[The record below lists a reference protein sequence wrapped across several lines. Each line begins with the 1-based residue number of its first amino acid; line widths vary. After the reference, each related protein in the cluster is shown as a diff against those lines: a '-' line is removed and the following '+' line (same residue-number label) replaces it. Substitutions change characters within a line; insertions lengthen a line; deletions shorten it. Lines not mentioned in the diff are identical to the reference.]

1 MTFRPPGRIARDIG
15 LPDDGIPAVTQMK
28 AIRPAMSRRALVLGL
43 AAAALL
49 LTLGLR
55 PWNLALSHVERS
67 VVAGIEARTGLKVT
81 SLRRAEIAILPL
93 PRISLSDVSFV
104 DPQGVL
110 SGKAARLRARARL
123 LPLISGQL
131 DFDRIDLVV
140 PEIDV
145 AAGETGGSYAGW
157 LDRILGYLARLDGQ
171 TRLVLNSGSVMMRSD
186 STILTTLRDVNL
198 LIEERT
204 EKAPVALAGS
214 FTWRGEATKV
224 DILWPVAGERART
237 AFSLGSRLM
246 NLRLNGTRSAAQG
259 TTNGQIE
266 FSTKSLS
273 DALAWIGPRPRIAS
287 LVRQVELTAQAQI
300 SGGSAAL
307 DSVVA
312 MVDGD
317 QLEGALKLDG
327 AMPNWALSGTLAG
340 AEFDLGRL
348 LRQAE
353 PQPAAGGNET
363 ASTPLEFDGWTTNDV
378 DLRLSLDSARI
389 GATRFGDLAAQLLI
403 RKGRFEASLLRTAAY
418 GGSARARILATPVAA
433 GADVKLQLGIE
444 KMNLALAAE
453 DLPEL
458 ARISGTTSGQLA
470 FDGVGSSLEQ
480 VVSSLTGR
488 ANLTIRQGEFRGIAF
503 PDLLRRAEKPPASA
517 RDWRQGKSSFETLQ
531 LSALAN
537 LGVLYVTD
545 TQIAG
550 SGYNVVLNGTADLSR
565 RWLDLNGALSST
577 TTSARVPFELRGP
590 FFGAAFTPEIDAS
603 LRTPGPAIPLLR

>member
-15 LPDDGIPAVTQMK
+15 LPDDGLPAVTQMK

-186 STILTTLRDVNL
+186 STVLTTLRDVNL

-204 EKAPVALAGS
+204 ARAPVALAGS

-444 KMNLALAAE
+444 KMNLALAAD

-458 ARISGTTSGQLA
+458 ARISGTASGQLA

>member
-1 MTFRPPGRIARDIG
+1 
-15 LPDDGIPAVTQMK
+15 LPDDGLLAVTRMK

-104 DPQGVL
+104 DPQGIL

-123 LPLISGQL
+123 LPLIGGKL

-145 AAGETGGSYAGW
+145 AAGESGGSYAGW
-157 LDRILGYLARLDGQ
+157 LDRILGYLARLDSQ

-186 STILTTLRDVNL
+186 TTILTTLRDVNL

-259 TTNGQIE
+259 TTNGQVE

-353 PQPAAGGNET
+353 PQIATSGNET
-363 ASTPLEFDGWTTNDV
+363 AATPLEFDGWTTNDV

-389 GATRFGDLAAQLLI
+389 GTTRFGDLAAQLLI

-433 GADVKLQLGIE
+433 GADVKLQLGLE
-444 KMNLALAAE
+444 KVNLALAAD

-458 ARISGTTSGQLA
+458 ARITGTASGQLA

-480 VVSSLTGR
+480 VVGSLTGR
-488 ANLTIRQGEFRGIAF
+488 ANLAIRQGEFRGIAF
-503 PDLLRRAEKPPASA
+503 PDLLRRAEKPPSSA

-565 RWLDLNGALSST
+565 RWLELNGALNST
-577 TTSARVPFELRGP
+577 TTAARVPFELRGP
-590 FFGAAFTPEIDAS
+590 FFGAAFTPEIDAT
-603 LRTPGPAIPLLR
+603 LRTLGPAIPLLR

>member
-1 MTFRPPGRIARDIG
+1 
-15 LPDDGIPAVTQMK
+15 
-28 AIRPAMSRRALVLGL
+28 MSRRALLIGL
-43 AAAALL
+43 AVAALL

-55 PWNLALSHVERS
+55 SWNLALSQVERS

-81 SLRRAEIAILPL
+81 GMRRAEIAILPL
-93 PRISLSDVSFV
+93 PRISLSDVSFI

-123 LPLISGQL
+123 LPLIGGQL

-145 AAGETGGSYAGW
+145 AAGDAAGSYALW
-157 LDRILGYLARLDGQ
+157 LDRILGYLARLDSQ

-186 STILTTLRDVNL
+186 STVLTTLRDVNL

-204 EKAPVALAGS
+204 AQAPVALAGS

-259 TTNGQIE
+259 ATSGQVE

-300 SGGSAAL
+300 SPGSAAL

-353 PQPAAGGNET
+353 PQMPAGSSET
-363 ASTPLEFDGWTTNDV
+363 ADTPLEFDGWTTNDV

-389 GATRFGDLAAQLLI
+389 GAARFGDLAAQLLI
-403 RKGRFEASLLRTAAY
+403 RKGRFEASLLRASAY

-433 GADVKLQLGIE
+433 GADVKLQLGLE
-444 KMNLALAAE
+444 KVNLALVAD
-453 DLPEL
+453 DLPAL
-458 ARISGTTSGQLA
+458 ARLSGTATGQLA

-480 VVSSLTGR
+480 VVGSLTGR
-488 ANLTIRQGEFRGIAF
+488 AGLTIRQGEFRGIAF
-503 PDLLRRAEKPPASA
+503 PDLLRKAEKPPTSA
-517 RDWRQGKSSFETLQ
+517 RDWRQGKSAFETLQ

-550 SGYNVVLNGTADLSR
+550 SGYNVVLNGTADLTR
-565 RWLDLNGALSST
+565 RWLDLNGALNST

-590 FFGAAFTPEIDAS
+590 FFGAAFTPEIDAA
-603 LRTPGPAIPLLR
+603 LRPIGPAIPLLR

>member
-1 MTFRPPGRIARDIG
+1 
-15 LPDDGIPAVTQMK
+15 
-28 AIRPAMSRRALVLGL
+28 MSRRALLIGL

-55 PWNLALSHVERS
+55 SWNLALSQVERS

-81 SLRRAEIAILPL
+81 GLRRAEIAILPL
-93 PRISLSDVSFV
+93 PRISLSDVTFA

-123 LPLISGQL
+123 LPLIAGQL
-131 DFDRIDLVV
+131 DFDRIDLVA

-145 AAGETGGSYAGW
+145 AADESDGGYARW
-157 LDRILGYLARLDGQ
+157 LDRILGYLARLDSQ
-171 TRLVLNSGSVMMRSD
+171 TRLVLSSGSVMMRSD
-186 STILTTLRDVNL
+186 RTVLTTLRDVNL
-198 LIEERT
+198 LIEERSAQ
-204 EKAPVALAGS
+204 APVALAGS

-246 NLRLNGTRSAAQG
+246 NLRLNGTRAAAQG

-287 LVRQVELTAQAQI
+287 LIRQVELTAQAQI
-300 SGGSAAL
+300 SQGGIAL

-340 AEFDLGRL
+340 AAFDLGRL

-353 PQPAAGGNET
+353 PQPAAAGTE
-363 ASTPLEFDGWTTNDV
+363 ASGTPLEFDGWTTNDV
-378 DLRLSLDSARI
+378 DLRLSLDAARI

-403 RKGRFEASLLRTAAY
+403 RKGRFEASLLRAAAY

-433 GADVKLQLGIE
+433 GADVKLQLGLE
-444 KMNLALAAE
+444 KVNLALAAD

-458 ARISGTTSGQLA
+458 ARLSGTATGQLA
-470 FDGVGSSLEQ
+470 FEGAGGSLEQ

-488 ANLTIRQGEFRGIAF
+488 AGLTIRQGEFRGIAF
-503 PDLLRRAEKPPASA
+503 PDLLRKAEKPPASA

-531 LSALAN
+531 LTALAN

-577 TTSARVPFELRGP
+577 TTSTRVPFEVRGP
-590 FFGAAFTPEIDAS
+590 FFGAAFTPEIDAA
-603 LRTPGPAIPLLR
+603 LRTPGPAIPVLR

>member
-1 MTFRPPGRIARDIG
+1 
-15 LPDDGIPAVTQMK
+15 
-28 AIRPAMSRRALVLGL
+28 MSRRALLIGFAV
-43 AAAALL
+43 AALL

-55 PWNLALSHVERS
+55 SWNLALSQVERS

-81 SLRRAEIAILPL
+81 GMRRAEIAILPL

-123 LPLISGQL
+123 LPLIGGQL
-131 DFDRIDLVV
+131 DFDRIDLVA
-140 PEIDV
+140 PEIDI
-145 AAGETGGSYAGW
+145 AAGEAGGSYALW
-157 LDRILGYLARLDGQ
+157 LDRILGYLARLDSQ
-171 TRLVLNSGSVMMRSD
+171 TRLVLNSGSVMMRSE
-186 STILTTLRDVNL
+186 STVLTTLRDVNL

-204 EKAPVALAGS
+204 AQAPVALAGS

-259 TTNGQIE
+259 TTSGQVE

-300 SGGSAAL
+300 GPGSAAL

-312 MVDGD
+312 MVDGH

-353 PQPAAGGNET
+353 PQMPAGSSET
-363 ASTPLEFDGWTTNDV
+363 ADTPLEFDGWTTNDV

-389 GATRFGDLAAQLLI
+389 GAARFGDLAAQLLI
-403 RKGRFEASLLRTAAY
+403 RKGRFEASLLRASAY

-433 GADVKLQLGIE
+433 GADVKLQLGLE
-444 KMNLALAAE
+444 KVNLALVAD
-453 DLPEL
+453 DLPAL
-458 ARISGTTSGQLA
+458 ARLSGTATGQLA

-488 ANLTIRQGEFRGIAF
+488 AGLTIRQGEFRGIAF
-503 PDLLRRAEKPPASA
+503 PDLLRKAEKPPTSA
-517 RDWRQGKSSFETLQ
+517 RDWRQGKSAFETLQ

-537 LGVLYVTD
+537 LGVLYITD

-550 SGYNVVLNGTADLSR
+550 SGYNVVLNGTADLTR

-577 TTSARVPFELRGP
+577 TTSTRVPFDLRGP
-590 FFGAAFTPEIDAS
+590 FFGAAFTPEIDAA
-603 LRTPGPAIPLLR
+603 LRPIGPAIPLLR

>member
-1 MTFRPPGRIARDIG
+1 
-15 LPDDGIPAVTQMK
+15 
-28 AIRPAMSRRALVLGL
+28 MSRRALLIGFAV
-43 AAAALL
+43 AALL

-55 PWNLALSHVERS
+55 SWNLALSQVERS

-81 SLRRAEIAILPL
+81 GMRRAEIAILPL

-123 LPLISGQL
+123 LPLIGGQL
-131 DFDRIDLVV
+131 DFDRIDLVA
-140 PEIDV
+140 PEIDI
-145 AAGETGGSYAGW
+145 AAGEAGGGYALW
-157 LDRILGYLARLDGQ
+157 LDRILGYLARLDSQ
-171 TRLVLNSGSVMMRSD
+171 TRLVLNSGSVMMRSE
-186 STILTTLRDVNL
+186 STVLTTLRDVNL

-204 EKAPVALAGS
+204 AQAPVALAGS

-259 TTNGQIE
+259 TTSGQVE

-300 SGGSAAL
+300 GPGSAAL

-312 MVDGD
+312 MVDGH

-353 PQPAAGGNET
+353 PQMPAGSSET
-363 ASTPLEFDGWTTNDV
+363 ADTPLEFDGWTTNDV

-389 GATRFGDLAAQLLI
+389 GAARFGDLAAQLLI
-403 RKGRFEASLLRTAAY
+403 RKGRFEASLLRASAY

-433 GADVKLQLGIE
+433 GADVKLQLGLE
-444 KMNLALAAE
+444 KVNLALVAD
-453 DLPEL
+453 DLPAL
-458 ARISGTTSGQLA
+458 ARLSGTATGQLA
-470 FDGVGSSLEQ
+470 FDGVGGSLEQ

-488 ANLTIRQGEFRGIAF
+488 AGLTIRQGEFRGIAF
-503 PDLLRRAEKPPASA
+503 PDLLRKAEKPPTSA
-517 RDWRQGKSSFETLQ
+517 RDWRQGKSAFETLQ

-537 LGVLYVTD
+537 LGVLYITD

-550 SGYNVVLNGTADLSR
+550 SGYNVVLNGTADLTR

-577 TTSARVPFELRGP
+577 TTSTRVPFDLRGP
-590 FFGAAFTPEIDAS
+590 FFGAAFTPEIDAA
-603 LRTPGPAIPLLR
+603 LRPIGPAIPLLR

>member
-1 MTFRPPGRIARDIG
+1 
-15 LPDDGIPAVTQMK
+15 
-28 AIRPAMSRRALVLGL
+28 MSRRALLIGL

-55 PWNLALSHVERS
+55 SWNLALSQVERS

-81 SLRRAEIAILPL
+81 GMRRAEIAILPL

-123 LPLISGQL
+123 LPLIGGQL

-145 AAGETGGSYAGW
+145 AASDSGGSYALW
-157 LDRILGYLARLDGQ
+157 LDRILGYLARLDSQ

-186 STILTTLRDVNL
+186 STVLTTLRDVNL

-204 EKAPVALAGS
+204 AQAPVALAGS

-259 TTNGQIE
+259 TTSGQVE

-300 SGGSAAL
+300 SPGSAAL

-353 PQPAAGGNET
+353 PQMPAGSSET
-363 ASTPLEFDGWTTNDV
+363 ADTPLEFDGWTTNDV

-389 GATRFGDLAAQLLI
+389 GAARFGDLAAQLLI
-403 RKGRFEASLLRTAAY
+403 RKGRFEASLLRASAY

-433 GADVKLQLGIE
+433 GADVKLQLGLE
-444 KMNLALAAE
+444 KVNLALVAD
-453 DLPEL
+453 DLPAL
-458 ARISGTTSGQLA
+458 ARLSGTATGQLA

-488 ANLTIRQGEFRGIAF
+488 AGLTIRQGEFRGIAF
-503 PDLLRRAEKPPASA
+503 PDLLRKAEKPPTSA

-537 LGVLYVTD
+537 LGVLYITD

-550 SGYNVVLNGTADLSR
+550 SGYNVVLNGTADLTR

-590 FFGAAFTPEIDAS
+590 FFGAAFTPEIDAA
-603 LRTPGPAIPLLR
+603 LRPIGPAIPVLR

>member
-1 MTFRPPGRIARDIG
+1 
-15 LPDDGIPAVTQMK
+15 
-28 AIRPAMSRRALVLGL
+28 MSRRALLIGFAV
-43 AAAALL
+43 AALL

-55 PWNLALSHVERS
+55 SWNLALSQVERS

-81 SLRRAEIAILPL
+81 GMRRAEIAILPL

-123 LPLISGQL
+123 LPLIGGQL
-131 DFDRIDLVV
+131 DFDRIDLVA
-140 PEIDV
+140 PEIDI
-145 AAGETGGSYAGW
+145 AAGEAGGGYALW
-157 LDRILGYLARLDGQ
+157 LDRILGYLARLDSQ
-171 TRLVLNSGSVMMRSD
+171 TRLVLNSGSVMMRSE
-186 STILTTLRDVNL
+186 STVLTTLRDVNL

-204 EKAPVALAGS
+204 AQAPVALAGS

-259 TTNGQIE
+259 TTSGQVE

-300 SGGSAAL
+300 GPGSAAL

-312 MVDGD
+312 MVDGH

-353 PQPAAGGNET
+353 PQMPAGSSET
-363 ASTPLEFDGWTTNDV
+363 ADTPLEFDGWTTNDV

-389 GATRFGDLAAQLLI
+389 GAARFGDLAAQLLI
-403 RKGRFEASLLRTAAY
+403 RKGRFEASLLRASAY

-433 GADVKLQLGIE
+433 GADVKLQLGLE
-444 KMNLALAAE
+444 KVNLALIAD
-453 DLPEL
+453 DLPAL
-458 ARISGTTSGQLA
+458 ARLSGTATGQLA
-470 FDGVGSSLEQ
+470 FDGVGNSLEQ

-488 ANLTIRQGEFRGIAF
+488 AGLTIRQGEFRGIAF
-503 PDLLRRAEKPPASA
+503 PDLLRKAEKPPTSA
-517 RDWRQGKSSFETLQ
+517 RDWRQGKSAFETLQ

-537 LGVLYVTD
+537 LGVLYITD

-550 SGYNVVLNGTADLSR
+550 SGYNVVLNGTADLTR

-577 TTSARVPFELRGP
+577 TTSTRVPFDLRGP
-590 FFGAAFTPEIDAS
+590 FFGAAFTPEIDAA
-603 LRTPGPAIPLLR
+603 LRPIGPAIPLLR

>member
-1 MTFRPPGRIARDIG
+1 M
-15 LPDDGIPAVTQMK
+15 PDDGLLAVTRMK

-104 DPQGVL
+104 DPQGIL

-123 LPLISGQL
+123 LPLIGGKL

-145 AAGETGGSYAGW
+145 AAGESGGSYAGW
-157 LDRILGYLARLDGQ
+157 LDRILGYLARLDSQ

-186 STILTTLRDVNL
+186 TTILTTLRDVNL

-259 TTNGQIE
+259 TTNGQVE

-353 PQPAAGGNET
+353 PQIATSGNET
-363 ASTPLEFDGWTTNDV
+363 AATPLEFDGWTTNDV

-389 GATRFGDLAAQLLI
+389 GTTRFGDLAAQLLI

-433 GADVKLQLGIE
+433 GADVKLQLGLE
-444 KMNLALAAE
+444 KVNLALAAD

-458 ARISGTTSGQLA
+458 ARITGTASGQLA

-480 VVSSLTGR
+480 VVGSLTGR
-488 ANLTIRQGEFRGIAF
+488 ANLAIRQGEFRGIAF
-503 PDLLRRAEKPPASA
+503 PDLLRRAEKPPSSA

-565 RWLDLNGALSST
+565 RWLELNGALNST
-577 TTSARVPFELRGP
+577 TTAARVPFELRGP
-590 FFGAAFTPEIDAS
+590 FFGAAFTPEIDAT
-603 LRTPGPAIPLLR
+603 LRTLGPAIPLLR

>member
-1 MTFRPPGRIARDIG
+1 
-15 LPDDGIPAVTQMK
+15 
-28 AIRPAMSRRALVLGL
+28 MSRRALLIGFAVP
-43 AAAALL
+43 ALL

-55 PWNLALSHVERS
+55 SWNLALSQVERS

-81 SLRRAEIAILPL
+81 GMRRAEIAILPL

-123 LPLISGQL
+123 LPLIGGQL
-131 DFDRIDLVV
+131 DFDRIDLVA

-145 AAGETGGSYAGW
+145 AAGEAGGSYALW
-157 LDRILGYLARLDGQ
+157 LDRILGYLARLDSQ
-171 TRLVLNSGSVMMRSD
+171 TRLVLNSGSVMMRSE
-186 STILTTLRDVNL
+186 STVLTTLRDVNL

-204 EKAPVALAGS
+204 AQAPVALAGS

-237 AFSLGSRLM
+237 AFSFGSRLM

-259 TTNGQIE
+259 TTSGQVE

-300 SGGSAAL
+300 GPGSAAL

-312 MVDGD
+312 MVDGH

-353 PQPAAGGNET
+353 PQMPAGSNET
-363 ASTPLEFDGWTTNDV
+363 ADTPLEFDGWTTNDV

-389 GATRFGDLAAQLLI
+389 GAARFGDLAAQLLI
-403 RKGRFEASLLRTAAY
+403 RKGRFEASLLRASAY

-433 GADVKLQLGIE
+433 GADVKLQLGLE
-444 KMNLALAAE
+444 KVNLALIAD
-453 DLPEL
+453 DLPAL
-458 ARISGTTSGQLA
+458 ARLSGTATGQLA

-488 ANLTIRQGEFRGIAF
+488 AGLTIRQGEFRGIAF
-503 PDLLRRAEKPPASA
+503 PDLLRKAEKPPTSA

-537 LGVLYVTD
+537 LGVLYITD

-550 SGYNVVLNGTADLSR
+550 SGYNVVLNGTADLTR

-577 TTSARVPFELRGP
+577 TTSARVPFDLRGP
-590 FFGAAFTPEIDAS
+590 FFGATFTPEIDAA
-603 LRTPGPAIPLLR
+603 LRPIGPAIPLLR

>member
-1 MTFRPPGRIARDIG
+1 
-15 LPDDGIPAVTQMK
+15 
-28 AIRPAMSRRALVLGL
+28 MSRRALLIGL

-55 PWNLALSHVERS
+55 SWNLALSQVERS

-81 SLRRAEIAILPL
+81 GLRRAEIAILPL
-93 PRISLSDVSFV
+93 PRISLSDVTFA

-123 LPLISGQL
+123 LPLIGGQL
-131 DFDRIDLVV
+131 DFDRIDLVA

-145 AAGETGGSYAGW
+145 AAEESGGGYAGW
-157 LDRILGYLARLDGQ
+157 LDRILGYLARLDSQ
-171 TRLVLNSGSVMMRSD
+171 TRLVLNSGSVMMRSEN
-186 STILTTLRDVNL
+186 TILTTLRDVNL
-198 LIEERT
+198 LIEERSAR
-204 EKAPVALAGS
+204 APVALAGS

-237 AFSLGSRLM
+237 AFSIGSRLM
-246 NLRLNGTRSAAQG
+246 NLRLNGTRAAAQG

-287 LVRQVELTAQAQI
+287 LVRQVELTAQTQI
-300 SGGSAAL
+300 SEGGIAL

-312 MVDGD
+312 IVDGY

-353 PQPAAGGNET
+353 PQPPAAGTET
-363 ASTPLEFDGWTTNDV
+363 GGTPLEFDGWTTNDV
-378 DLRLSLDSARI
+378 DLRLSLDSGRI

-403 RKGRFEASLLRTAAY
+403 RKGRFEASLLRAAAY

-433 GADVKLQLGIE
+433 GADVKLQLGLE
-444 KMNLALAAE
+444 KVNVALAAD

-458 ARISGTTSGQLA
+458 ARLSGTATGQLA
-470 FDGVGSSLEQ
+470 FEGAGGSLEQ

-488 ANLTIRQGEFRGIAF
+488 AGLTIRQGEFRGIAF
-503 PDLLRRAEKPPASA
+503 PDLLRKAEKPPTSA

-531 LSALAN
+531 LAVLAN
-537 LGVLYVTD
+537 LGVLYLTE

-577 TTSARVPFELRGP
+577 TTSTRVPFEVRGP
-590 FFGAAFTPEIDAS
+590 FFGAAFTPEIDAALRS
-603 LRTPGPAIPLLR
+603 LGPAIPLLR

>member
-1 MTFRPPGRIARDIG
+1 
-15 LPDDGIPAVTQMK
+15 
-28 AIRPAMSRRALVLGL
+28 MSRRALLIGFAV
-43 AAAALL
+43 AALL

-55 PWNLALSHVERS
+55 SWNLALSQVERS

-81 SLRRAEIAILPL
+81 GMRRAEIAILPL

-123 LPLISGQL
+123 LPLIGGQL
-131 DFDRIDLVV
+131 DFDRIDLVA
-140 PEIDV
+140 PEIDI
-145 AAGETGGSYAGW
+145 AAGEAGGGYALW
-157 LDRILGYLARLDGQ
+157 LDRILGYLARLDSQ
-171 TRLVLNSGSVMMRSD
+171 TRLVLNSGSVMMRSE
-186 STILTTLRDVNL
+186 STVLTTLRDVNL

-204 EKAPVALAGS
+204 AQAPVALAGS

-246 NLRLNGTRSAAQG
+246 NLRLNGTRSAAQS
-259 TTNGQIE
+259 TTSGQVE

-300 SGGSAAL
+300 GPGSAAL

-312 MVDGD
+312 MVDGH

-353 PQPAAGGNET
+353 PQMPAGSSET
-363 ASTPLEFDGWTTNDV
+363 ADTPLEFDGWTTNDV

-389 GATRFGDLAAQLLI
+389 GAARFGDLAAQLLI
-403 RKGRFEASLLRTAAY
+403 RKGRFEASLLRASAY

-433 GADVKLQLGIE
+433 GADVKLQLGLE
-444 KMNLALAAE
+444 KVNLALIAD
-453 DLPEL
+453 DLPAL
-458 ARISGTTSGQLA
+458 ARLSGTATGQLA

-488 ANLTIRQGEFRGIAF
+488 AGLTIRQGEFRGIAF
-503 PDLLRRAEKPPASA
+503 PDLLRKAEKPPTSA
-517 RDWRQGKSSFETLQ
+517 RDWRQGKSAFETLQ

-537 LGVLYVTD
+537 LGVLYITD

-550 SGYNVVLNGTADLSR
+550 SGYNVVLNGTADLTR

-577 TTSARVPFELRGP
+577 TTSARVPFDLRGP
-590 FFGAAFTPEIDAS
+590 FLGAAFTPEIDAA
-603 LRTPGPAIPLLR
+603 LRPIGPAIPLLR

>member
-1 MTFRPPGRIARDIG
+1 
-15 LPDDGIPAVTQMK
+15 
-28 AIRPAMSRRALVLGL
+28 MSRRALLIGL

-55 PWNLALSHVERS
+55 SWNLALSQVERS

-81 SLRRAEIAILPL
+81 GMRRAEIAILPL

-123 LPLISGQL
+123 LPLIGGQL
-131 DFDRIDLVV
+131 DFDRIDLVA

-145 AAGETGGSYAGW
+145 AASDSGGSYALW
-157 LDRILGYLARLDGQ
+157 LDRILGYLARLDSQ

-186 STILTTLRDVNL
+186 STVLTTLRDVNL

-204 EKAPVALAGS
+204 AQAPVALAGS

-259 TTNGQIE
+259 TTSGQVE

-300 SGGSAAL
+300 SPGSAAL

-353 PQPAAGGNET
+353 PQMPAGSSET
-363 ASTPLEFDGWTTNDV
+363 ADTPLEFDGWTTNDV

-389 GATRFGDLAAQLLI
+389 GAARFGDLAAQLLI
-403 RKGRFEASLLRTAAY
+403 RKGRFEASLLRTSAY

-433 GADVKLQLGIE
+433 GADVKLQLGLE
-444 KMNLALAAE
+444 KVNLALVAD
-453 DLPEL
+453 DLPAL
-458 ARISGTTSGQLA
+458 ARLSGTATGQLA

-488 ANLTIRQGEFRGIAF
+488 AGLTIRQGEFRGIAF
-503 PDLLRRAEKPPASA
+503 PDLLRKAEKPPTSA

-537 LGVLYVTD
+537 LGVLYITD

-550 SGYNVVLNGTADLSR
+550 SGYNVVLNGTADLTR

-590 FFGAAFTPEIDAS
+590 FFGAAFTPEIDAA
-603 LRTPGPAIPLLR
+603 LRPIGPAIPVLR

>member
-1 MTFRPPGRIARDIG
+1 
-15 LPDDGIPAVTQMK
+15 MK
-28 AIRPAMSRRALVLGL
+28 AIHQAMPRRALLIGL

-81 SLRRAEIAILPL
+81 GLRRAEIAILPL

-110 SGKAARLRARARL
+110 AGKAVRLRARARL
-123 LPLISGQL
+123 LPLLTGRL
-131 DFDRIDLVV
+131 DFDRIDLVA

-145 AAGETGGSYAGW
+145 ASDESGGGYAGW
-157 LDRILGYLARLDGQ
+157 LDRVLGYLARLDGQ
-171 TRLVLNSGSVMMRSD
+171 TRLVLTSGSVMMRAD
-186 STILTTLRDVNL
+186 RTILTTLRDVNL

-204 EKAPVALAGS
+204 AQAPVALAGS

-224 DILWPVAGERART
+224 DILWPMTGERART
-237 AFSLGSRLM
+237 AFSFGSRLL
-246 NLRLNGTRSAAQG
+246 NLRLNGIRSVAQG
-259 TTNGQIE
+259 TTSGQIE

-287 LVRQVELTAQAQI
+287 LARQVELTAQAQI
-300 SGGSAAL
+300 NQKSIAL

-353 PQPAAGGNET
+353 PQLPAGSGET
-363 ASTPLEFDGWTTNDV
+363 VDTPLEFDGWTTNDV

-389 GATRFGDLAAQLLI
+389 GAARFGDLAAQLLI
-403 RKGRFEASLLRTAAY
+403 RKGRFEAALLRASAY

-433 GADVKLQLGIE
+433 GADVKLQLGLE
-444 KMNLALAAE
+444 KVNLALAAD
-453 DLPEL
+453 DLPAL
-458 ARISGTTSGQLA
+458 ARLSGTATGQLA
-470 FDGVGSSLEQ
+470 FDGVGNSLEQ

-488 ANLTIRQGEFRGIAF
+488 AGLTIRQGEFRGIAF
-503 PDLLRRAEKPPASA
+503 PDLLRKAEKPPTSA
-517 RDWRQGKSSFETLQ
+517 RDWRQGKSTFETLQ

-537 LGVLYVTD
+537 LGVLYITD

-550 SGYNVVLNGTADLSR
+550 SGYNVVLNGTADLTR
-565 RWLDLNGALSST
+565 RWLDLNGALNST
-577 TTSARVPFELRGP
+577 TTSTRVPFDLRGP
-590 FFGAAFTPEIDAS
+590 FFGAAFTPEIDAA
-603 LRTPGPAIPLLR
+603 LRPLGPATPLLR

>member
-1 MTFRPPGRIARDIG
+1 
-15 LPDDGIPAVTQMK
+15 
-28 AIRPAMSRRALVLGL
+28 MSRRALLIGF

-55 PWNLALSHVERS
+55 SWNLALSQVERS

-81 SLRRAEIAILPL
+81 GMRRAEIAILPL

-123 LPLISGQL
+123 LPLIGGQL

-145 AAGETGGSYAGW
+145 ATGEAGGSYALW
-157 LDRILGYLARLDGQ
+157 LDRILGYLARLDSQ

-186 STILTTLRDVNL
+186 GTVLTTLRDVNL

-204 EKAPVALAGS
+204 AQAPVALAGS

-246 NLRLNGTRSAAQG
+246 NLRLNGTRSPAQG
-259 TTNGQIE
+259 TTSGQVE

-300 SGGSAAL
+300 SPRSAAL
-307 DSVVA
+307 DSVVV

-327 AMPNWALSGTLAG
+327 TMPNWALSGTLAG

-353 PQPAAGGNET
+353 PQMPGGSSET
-363 ASTPLEFDGWTTNDV
+363 ADTPLEFDGWTTNDV

-389 GATRFGDLAAQLLI
+389 GTARFGDLAAQLLI
-403 RKGRFEASLLRTAAY
+403 RKGRFEASLLRASAY
-418 GGSARARILATPVAA
+418 GGSARARILATPVAT
-433 GADVKLQLGIE
+433 GADVKLQLGLE
-444 KMNLALAAE
+444 KVNLALVAD
-453 DLPEL
+453 DLPAL
-458 ARISGTTSGQLA
+458 ARLSGTATGQLA

-488 ANLTIRQGEFRGIAF
+488 AGLTIRQGEFRGIAF
-503 PDLLRRAEKPPASA
+503 PDLLRKAEKPPTSA

-550 SGYNVVLNGTADLSR
+550 PGYNVVLNGTADLTR

-590 FFGAAFTPEIDAS
+590 FFGAAFTPEIDAA
-603 LRTPGPAIPLLR
+603 LRPIGPAIPLLR

>member
-1 MTFRPPGRIARDIG
+1 
-15 LPDDGIPAVTQMK
+15 
-28 AIRPAMSRRALVLGL
+28 MSRRALILGL

-55 PWNLALSHVERS
+55 SWNLALSHVERS

-123 LPLISGQL
+123 LPLLSGQL

-157 LDRILGYLARLDGQ
+157 LDRVLGYLARLDGQ

-186 STILTTLRDVNL
+186 STVLTTLRDVNL
-198 LIEERT
+198 LIEER
-204 EKAPVALAGS
+204 KALAPVALAGS
-214 FTWRGEATKV
+214 FTWRGEATKI

-246 NLRLNGTRSAAQG
+246 NLRLNGTRAAAQG

-300 SGGSAAL
+300 SQGGIAL
-307 DSVVA
+307 DTVVA

-340 AEFDLGRL
+340 AGFDLGRL

-353 PQPAAGGNET
+353 PQPAAGGSEPS
-363 ASTPLEFDGWTTNDV
+363 STPLEFDGWTTNDV
-378 DLRLSLDSARI
+378 DLRLSLDAARI
-389 GATRFGDLAAQLLI
+389 GATRFNDLAAQLLI
-403 RKGRFEASLLRTAAY
+403 RKGRFEASLLRASAY

-433 GADVKLQLGIE
+433 GADVKLQLGLE
-444 KMNLALAAE
+444 KISLALAAD

-458 ARISGTTSGQLA
+458 ARLSGTATGQLA
-470 FDGVGSSLEQ
+470 FEGVGGSLEQ

-488 ANLTIRQGEFRGIAF
+488 AGLTIRQGEFRGIAF

-537 LGVLYVTD
+537 LGMLYVTD